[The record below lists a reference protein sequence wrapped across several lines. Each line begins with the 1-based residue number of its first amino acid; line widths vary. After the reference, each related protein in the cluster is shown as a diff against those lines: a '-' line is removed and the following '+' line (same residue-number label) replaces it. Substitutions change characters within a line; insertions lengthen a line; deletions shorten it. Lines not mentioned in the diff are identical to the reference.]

1 MRQADDDGYIFYPGL
16 TAFPCTLGHEYSG
29 IVVEAGANAINKRT
43 GKRYEIGEAVCA
55 EEMIWCSHCK
65 PCADGYP
72 NHCENLEEIGFSID
86 GAYAKYIKMNARYC
100 WSIEPL
106 REIYGEEKMF
116 LLGSLVEPTSVAYNA
131 VIERGGGIRPG
142 QHVVILGGGP
152 IGAAACAILKRAGA
166 KSVILS
172 EPSEKRREMALSMG
186 ATHALDPFKVNVA
199 DKVLEITEGAGA
211 DLILEATGLPSVVW
225 ADVEKIIWEGR
236 TVNATVVLVAR
247 ADDRIPLNG
256 EVLQVRRAEVI
267 GSQGHSGH
275 GTFPN
280 VINAMSAGMDVSP
293 MITKQ
298 ISIDEAEENCILL
311 QKDRDE
317 VKITITKFD

>member
-1 MRQADDDGYIFYPGL
+1 
-16 TAFPCTLGHEYSG
+16 
-29 IVVEAGANAINKRT
+29 
-43 GKRYEIGEAVCA
+43 
-55 EEMIWCSHCK
+55 
-65 PCADGYP
+65 
-72 NHCENLEEIGFSID
+72 
-86 GAYAKYIKMNARYC
+86 
-100 WSIEPL
+100 
-106 REIYGEEKMF
+106 MF

-186 ATHALDPFKVNVA
+186 ATHAIDPFKVNVA
-199 DKVLEITEGAGA
+199 DTVLEITEGAGA

-236 TVNATVVLVAR
+236 TINATVVIVAR

-256 EVLQVRRAEVI
+256 EVLQVRRAEVV

-298 ISIDEAEENCILL
+298 IRLEESEENCILL

>member
-1 MRQADDDGYIFYPGL
+1 
-16 TAFPCTLGHEYSG
+16 
-29 IVVEAGANAINKRT
+29 
-43 GKRYEIGEAVCA
+43 
-55 EEMIWCSHCK
+55 
-65 PCADGYP
+65 
-72 NHCENLEEIGFSID
+72 
-86 GAYAKYIKMNARYC
+86 
-100 WSIEPL
+100 
-106 REIYGEEKMF
+106 
-116 LLGSLVEPTSVAYNA
+116 
-131 VIERGGGIRPG
+131 
-142 QHVVILGGGP
+142 
-152 IGAAACAILKRAGA
+152 
-166 KSVILS
+166 
-172 EPSEKRREMALSMG
+172 MG
-186 ATHALDPFKVNVA
+186 ATHALDPIKVNVA

-298 ISIDEAEENCILL
+298 ISMDEAEENCIML

>member
-1 MRQADDDGYIFYPGL
+1 M
-16 TAFPCTLGHEYSG
+16 
-29 IVVEAGANAINKRT
+29 
-43 GKRYEIGEAVCA
+43 
-55 EEMIWCSHCK
+55 
-65 PCADGYP
+65 
-72 NHCENLEEIGFSID
+72 
-86 GAYAKYIKMNARYC
+86 
-100 WSIEPL
+100 
-106 REIYGEEKMF
+106 
-116 LLGSLVEPTSVAYNA
+116 
-131 VIERGGGIRPG
+131 
-142 QHVVILGGGP
+142 
-152 IGAAACAILKRAGA
+152 
-166 KSVILS
+166 
-172 EPSEKRREMALSMG
+172 
-186 ATHALDPFKVNVA
+186 
-199 DKVLEITEGAGA
+199 LEITEGAGA

>member
-1 MRQADDDGYIFYPGL
+1 
-16 TAFPCTLGHEYSG
+16 
-29 IVVEAGANAINKRT
+29 
-43 GKRYEIGEAVCA
+43 
-55 EEMIWCSHCK
+55 
-65 PCADGYP
+65 
-72 NHCENLEEIGFSID
+72 
-86 GAYAKYIKMNARYC
+86 MNARYC

-142 QHVVILGGGP
+142 QQVVILGGGP

-172 EPSEKRREMALSMG
+172 EPSQKRREMALSMG
-186 ATHALDPFKVNVA
+186 ATHAIDPFKENVA